1 MFSKRTRPQIKKRIT
16 PFYKKSG
23 IYLISIIL
31 LFIFIGL
38 LTTIKPAYRFSSHII
53 SEWTSNVDSS
63 AFLYLLSMENKSFLQ
78 AFPEEKAMPQ
88 LSTTFFQIAT
98 NIKFNDPK
106 SLLAQEFPGFTT
118 FGNQII
124 VAGEGTN
131 HMNLSIES
139 SPPLDDVLEEREAV
153 LDETPIENEK
163 DNDPE
168 LTDNDEQTEKLT
180 TGKRKVVFIYNT
192 HNYES
197 FLPHLPGVTDPN
209 LAHHSEVNITKVSD
223 RFAEQ
228 LSEYGIGA
236 QVDQTDIMGIL
247 NEKDWGYGRSYQASR
262 DSVAEAVS
270 TNKDLQYVFDLHR
283 DSVPRDITTKT
294 IDGKEYAKILMVIGA
309 EYASYEKNL
318 TLATELNTLIE
329 QKYPGL
335 SRGVIKKEGPG
346 SNGVYNQDLS
356 ENALLI
362 EFGGYDNTLEEL
374 YRTADAVAE
383 VFSEF
388 YWDAEKVNVSQ

>member
-1 MFSKRTRPQIKKRIT
+1 MFSKRTGYQIGRRIT

-31 LFIFIGL
+31 LFVFIGL

-78 AFPEEKAMPQ
+78 AFPEEKTMPK

-106 SLLAQEFPGFTT
+106 SLLGQEFPGFTT

-131 HMNLSIES
+131 YMNLSAES
-139 SPPLDDVLEEREAV
+139 SPPLADVLEEREAV
-153 LDETPIENEK
+153 LDEISDEKGQKDHHDEKHNEQ
-163 DNDPE
+163 
-168 LTDNDEQTEKLT
+168 LSTGEK
-180 TGKRKVVFIYNT
+180 KVVLIYST

-223 RFAEQ
+223 R
-228 LSEYGIGA
+228 LSEKLVEYGIGS
-236 QVDQTDIMGIL
+236 QIDETDYMQIL
-247 NEKDWGYGRSYQASR
+247 KEKDWGYGRSYQASR
-262 DSVAEAVS
+262 DSVAEVIA
-270 TNKDLQYVFDLHR
+270 TNKDVQYVFDLHR
-283 DSVPRDITTKT
+283 DSVPREVTTKS
-294 IDGKEYAKILMVIGA
+294 IDGKDYAKILMVVGA

-318 TLATELNTLIE
+318 TLATELNALIE
-329 QKYPGL
+329 KKYPGL

-374 YRTADAVAE
+374 YRTADVVAE

-388 YWDAEKVNVSQ
+388 YWDAEKVNVNQ

>member
-1 MFSKRTRPQIKKRIT
+1 MFSKRTGYQIGKRIT

-31 LFIFIGL
+31 LFVFIGL

-63 AFLYLLSMENKSFLQ
+63 AFLYLLSMENRAFLQ
-78 AFPEEKAMPQ
+78 AFPEEKTMSK
-88 LSTTFFQIAT
+88 LSTIFFQVAT

-106 SLLAQEFPGFTT
+106 SLLGQEFPGFTT

-131 HMNLSIES
+131 YMNLSIES
-139 SPPLDDVLEEREAV
+139 SPPLEDVLEDREAV
-153 LDETPIENEK
+153 LDEIPAEK
-163 DNDPE
+163 EKEDDYE
-168 LTDNDEQTEKLT
+168 QTDKKEQTEQLT

-223 RFAEQ
+223 RLAEK
-228 LSEYGIGA
+228 LAENGIGA
-236 QVDQTDIMGIL
+236 QVDQTDIMQIL
-247 NEKDWGYGRSYQASR
+247 KENDWGYGRSYRASR
-262 DSVAEAVS
+262 DSVAEVIA
-270 TNKDLQYVFDLHR
+270 TNKELQYVFDLHR
-283 DSVPRDITTKT
+283 DSVPREVTTKT
-294 IDGKEYAKILMVIGA
+294 IDGKDYAKILMVVGA
-309 EYASYEKNL
+309 EYTGYEKNL
-318 TLATELNTLIE
+318 TLATELNALIE
-329 QKYPGL
+329 EKYPGL